1 MIFGIP
7 ITGQTISYFVLALII
22 MISGVM
28 LMSLQK
34 VMHMAVALGGVFL
47 GVAGIFILL
56 GADFLGMAQ
65 ILIYAGAITI
75 LMVFALMLTQRG
87 DDTQSPSP
95 SLWRSGTALVF
106 VVLLCAA
113 FLFVLRGTS
122 WPFTQNAVDP
132 YSQPSV
138 VLLAQAI
145 FHTYT
150 VPFELVSLL
159 LTVALVGA
167 VVIARKE
174 ED

>member
-7 ITGQTISYFVLALII
+7 ITGQTITYFLLALII

-87 DDTQSPSP
+87 DDTESPP
-95 SLWRSGTALVF
+95 ANGWRVGGALVF

-113 FLFVLRGTS
+113 FLYVLRGTA
-122 WPFTQNAVDP
+122 WPVTQSAVDP
-132 YSQPSV
+132 YTQPSV
-138 VLLAQAI
+138 VLLAQSI

-150 VPFELVSLL
+150 VPFELVSVL

-174 ED
+174 EE

>member
-1 MIFGIP
+1 MLFGIP
-7 ITGQTISYFVLALII
+7 LTGQTIAYFILALII

-34 VMHMAVALGGVFL
+34 VMHMAAALGGVFL
-47 GVAGIFILL
+47 GVAGVFILL

-87 DDTQSPSP
+87 DDTNAPEPST
-95 SLWRSGTALVF
+95 WRSAGALVF
-106 VVLLCAA
+106 VVLLCGA
-113 FLFVLRGTS
+113 FLYVLRGTN
-122 WPFTQNAVDP
+122 WPTSQSAVDP
-132 YSQPSV
+132 FSQSSV
-138 VLLAQAI
+138 KLIADAL
-145 FHTYT
+145 FHNYT
-150 VPFELVSLL
+150 IAFEFVSLL